1 MSITAHIP
9 VATAH
14 TLIQRAGIER
24 DDRGRFL
31 VPEEAQPL
39 IGHDFTWAGDEAL
52 TWALTLIAAADD
64 PAMLVWS

>member
-52 TWALTLIAAADD
+52 TLIAAADD